1 MTHCCPTC
9 KQALP
14 SPVLT
19 ECQQLVLDDVREN
32 PGTSAKAI
40 YERLSSVR
48 SMYPTTPQIMLDRL
62 MEKKLV
68 RREKGFRRRYAY
80 FTADIPA

>member
-9 KQALP
+9 KQRLP
-14 SPVLT
+14 APILT
-19 ECQQLVLDDVREN
+19 ECQRLVLDDVREN

-40 YERLSSVR
+40 YERLSKVR
-48 SMYPTTPQIMLDRL
+48 HVHETSPNIWLGVL
-62 MEKKLV
+62 MEKGLV

-80 FTADIPA
+80 FTS